1 MDKLVTRDFFP
12 HYDNLKDQNDYLEAE
27 EDGDTEKMREIAVK
41 YRKRTGE
48 RPTTGA
54 WTVGGTPLMT
64 PADFDGSSP
73 NREKDPQKVKSPW
86 YLNKN
91 YLIIFGLANFRFWAS
106 ENLRSEKT

>member
-1 MDKLVTRDFFP
+1 MLTKKPRTVLKENDYLSDMDKLVTRDFFP

-64 PADFDGSSP
+64 PADFDGNSP
-73 NREKDPQKVKSPW
+73 NREKKVSHKFLSKEISF
-86 YLNKN
+86 L
-91 YLIIFGLANFRFWAS
+91 
-106 ENLRSEKT
+106 

>member
-64 PADFDGSSP
+64 PADFDGNSP
-73 NREKDPQKVKSPW
+73 NREKKVSPKFLSLQINLIDLQSIIVISTSASSSHPYIYW
-86 YLNKN
+86 Y
-91 YLIIFGLANFRFWAS
+91 
-106 ENLRSEKT
+106 